1 MVPMPEE
8 PPWINSVS
16 PGFSA
21 PRSNT
26 LCHTVIRVSGTAPA
40 SRIGNDG
47 GTAIAWASCAMQYW
61 AYPPPATS
69 DITLSPSL
77 CLSAPE
83 PSATTSPE
91 ISRPGRSL
99 APGGGGYAPERCA
112 TSGRLTPAAAT
123 LTRISPG
130 PGEGTARVSGNST
143 SGPPGLLMPITVI
156 CAGSFSMICPCECGS
171 FAEHLISQPGRRW
184 QPPPERRTERGA
196 DGHRGRRQAKEESHP
211 RGRAGPVA
219 AVGRGII
226 RAHRADEFGDRA
238 PASRHGEEARVK
250 GCGEQLL
257 QVVSRRD
264 ASSRPPGARDA
275 RPVHACP
282 RPMADMANES

>member
-1 MVPMPEE
+1 M
-8 PPWINSVS
+8 
-16 PGFSA
+16 
-21 PRSNT
+21 
-26 LCHTVIRVSGTAPA
+26 
-40 SRIGNDG
+40 
-47 GTAIAWASCAMQYW
+47 
-61 AYPPPATS
+61 
-69 DITLSPSL
+69 TLSPSL
-77 CLSAPE
+77 CLTAPV
-83 PSATTSPE
+83 PRATTSPE
-91 ISRPGRSL
+91 TSRPGKSL
-99 APGGGGYAPERCA
+99 APGGGGYEPERWA

-184 QPPPERRTERGA
+184 QPPPELRIERGPH
-196 DGHRGRRQAKEESHP
+196 GHRGRRQAEEESHP
-211 RGRAGPVA
+211 RDRAGPIA
-219 AVGRGII
+219 AIGGGII

-257 QVVSRRD
+257 QVVSRRMP
-264 ASSRPPGARDA
+264 RPGPQGRATHAR
-275 RPVHACP
+275 P